1 MQSVQVRLG
10 DLNRMKMNST
20 LDVLATI
27 LFLSVRHRVQK
38 TGKSRSLKKFG
49 YTQDN
54 ALILGPIAVHF
65 LTALVFT
72 LEYTVP
78 LV

>member
-1 MQSVQVRLG
+1 MLQNSLPINSRKDVKEIYLLSVQ
-10 DLNRMKMNST
+10 
-20 LDVLATI
+20 
-27 LFLSVRHRVQK
+27 HRVQK

-54 ALILGPIAVHF
+54 ALLFRPKLLSTSRPLV
-65 LTALVFT
+65 TALALT